1 MRLDLILIAVML
13 SFAAT
18 ALILPFSVSLEI
30 KCARSLR
37 IHCVQQADRDIGIFS
52 RLDTSRVQNLCT
64 EVTNSAA
71 SSKCS
76 WRTGGLVNNTRV
88 VIVHTVDI
96 CPDLDFGS
104 VHCCSD
110 QRSGVVA
117 TTTTLQVVYLT
128 VSIAADETLRNVDF
142 RIRIKIQ
149 LSTQFI
155 LNIYGVRFCVLIGTH
170 EFQSRKQHGLHTA
183 FLQVKVYHRRR
194 DKLSLCQNHFL
205 FEQSEKVFS
214 IGADVVEVGFDNFK
228 TFLFIFLGCKSS
240 SICCLYF
247 ASSLLIISLAP
258 SGFFLYR

>member
-1 MRLDLILIAVML
+1 M
-13 SFAAT
+13 
-18 ALILPFSVSLEI
+18 
-30 KCARSLR
+30 
-37 IHCVQQADRDIGIFS
+37 
-52 RLDTSRVQNLCT
+52 QNLCT
-64 EVTNSAA
+64 EVSQLGCFFEVQLAYR
-71 SSKCS
+71 S
-76 WRTGGLVNNTRV
+76 GLVNNTRV

-117 TTTTLQVVYLT
+117 TTTLQVVYLT

-155 LNIYGVRFCVLIGTH
+155 LNIYGVRFCVLISTH
-170 EFQSRKQHGLHTA
+170 EFQSRKQHGLHTT
-183 FLQVKVYHRRR
+183 FLQVEVYHRRR

-214 IGADVVEVGFDNFK
+214 IGADVVEVRLDDFQ
-228 TFLFIFLGCKSS
+228 TFLFIFLSCVQFINVLFIFSLQLIDNLVGTLR
-240 SICCLYF
+240 I
-247 ASSLLIISLAP
+247 LLIQIVRNFHQCVCCS
-258 SGFFLYR
+258 